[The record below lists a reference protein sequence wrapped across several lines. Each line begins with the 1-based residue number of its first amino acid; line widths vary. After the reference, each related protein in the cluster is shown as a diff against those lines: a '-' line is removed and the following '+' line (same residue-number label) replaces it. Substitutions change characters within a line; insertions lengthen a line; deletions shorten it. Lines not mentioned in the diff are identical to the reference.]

1 MLVTKKYKTMK
12 KRYIEF
18 DGLRGWLALW
28 VAVAHILC
36 WCGYGRLNKDG
47 KLGQIW
53 SEFTAADAAV
63 ETFIILSGFA
73 IHTLLRREP
82 QSYGRYMIGR
92 FFRIY
97 PVYVICLLMS
107 LALLPAMVH
116 LVATLPWKGDY
127 YISWMGLISENQTAH
142 PMAHTFW
149 HATLLHG
156 TLPKSALNY
165 AATTLLKPAWS
176 ISLEWQFYLAAP
188 LIALMLRKSMGV
200 AVLIA
205 VALSGHFTKGLWAN
219 PDNAFLLRWLPMF
232 LIGIVCAEFAAW
244 CEQREDVPRR
254 YGIMIVGI
262 GIGLSLFLI
271 NKPISFGIW
280 TIGFSVAIGAWAG
293 FFPKVGNLLGGLLRV
308 RPAQWLGALSY
319 PLYLLHWPFIVAIIS
334 FLNWWDPGMGQR
346 GVLLILLAIGMPMLL
361 LGAWAVHIW
370 IEKPFMRLGKRLSGR
385 TPALSAEPIVP

>member
-1 MLVTKKYKTMK
+1 
-12 KRYIEF
+12 
-18 DGLRGWLALW
+18 
-28 VAVAHILC
+28 
-36 WCGYGRLNKDG
+36 
-47 KLGQIW
+47 
-53 SEFTAADAAV
+53 
-63 ETFIILSGFA
+63 
-73 IHTLLRREP
+73 
-82 QSYGRYMIGR
+82 
-92 FFRIY
+92 
-97 PVYVICLLMS
+97 
-107 LALLPAMVH
+107 
-116 LVATLPWKGDY
+116 
-127 YISWMGLISENQTAH
+127 
-142 PMAHTFW
+142 
-149 HATLLHG
+149 
-156 TLPKSALNY
+156 
-165 AATTLLKPAWS
+165 
-176 ISLEWQFYLAAP
+176 
-188 LIALMLRKSMGV
+188 MLRKSMGV